1 MSSLK
6 TTSAAQAATKAWA
19 LSANHSRGTSG
30 GGASDLLPSGKHEE
44 AQINEDNKEGQRRI
58 TAATAKDNEVKAK
71 NAKSKRLHHPK
82 NARVEYNVREM
93 SPDAVTK
100 YLDEYHEANL
110 EALHEQVETRLRER
124 GLESVERGGE
134 GNCFFHSVAYAINSL
149 RSTNIDH
156 RDVRAAV
163 VAYARHHPTAQQYI
177 AWHEEGTFVKNVN
190 ELARDNVWIK
200 SDAEIIT
207 VAALYGV
214 GVQLITHKGDL
225 HFDLPDTNVQDQIT
239 LAYYDQYH
247 YRGTRTI
254 EEPRGRSNSLAS
266 QSTNGNDGEV
276 RNVGWKEPGN
286 DDFSGDFGT
295 RATSNP
301 TGAAVGSKKRKIG
314 GENNGT
320 PSNKKMYCGDCNKYF
335 YPRNKKAHF
344 GGRDHT
350 GITQNMTKAQKKIVI
365 DGRVSIR
372 TKARYVDI

>member
-1 MSSLK
+1 MLDSSYYSTSQTSSCNLCWYVDIPPTTITHAHTQGSSL
-6 TTSAAQAATKAWA
+6 
-19 LSANHSRGTSG
+19 H
-30 GGASDLLPSGKHEE
+30 
-44 AQINEDNKEGQRRI
+44 
-58 TAATAKDNEVKAK
+58 
-71 NAKSKRLHHPK
+71 
-82 NARVEYNVREM
+82 
-93 SPDAVTK
+93 
-100 YLDEYHEANL
+100 
-110 EALHEQVETRLRER
+110 
-124 GLESVERGGE
+124 
-134 GNCFFHSVAYAINSL
+134 
-149 RSTNIDH
+149 
-156 RDVRAAV
+156 
-163 VAYARHHPTAQQYI
+163 
-177 AWHEEGTFVKNVN
+177 
-190 ELARDNVWIK
+190 
-200 SDAEIIT
+200 
-207 VAALYGV
+207 
-214 GVQLITHKGDL
+214 DL